1 LVFSA
6 VTLVDP
12 AITGIISWL
21 VGIEGVPDVY
31 TWSGGIVVIG
41 GVLIVIFGENQRLK
55 EEAQEA
61 LLNNED
67 DESQST

>member
-1 LVFSA
+1 LSPLVFSA

-31 TWSGGIVVIG
+31 TWSGGIVVLG
-41 GVLIVIFGENQRLK
+41 GVLIVIFGENQRRK
-55 EEAQEA
+55 EEAHET
-61 LLNNED
+61 LSD
-67 DESQST
+67 DEL